1 MAQLPQVAQPIG
13 IYPSFITK
21 TTETLVLREKVFSLS
36 GDSFDITNTHGTT
49 FMKIKGRHMSI
60 SGRKSVYDMAGN
72 HMYDIVK
79 EHLHLHSTYS
89 AEDLNKNKILT
100 IKSSMKRQCSAFQV
114 PALHYAEDA

>member
-13 IYPSFITK
+13 IYQNFIAK
-21 TTETLVLREKVFSLS
+21 TTETLVLKEKVLSLS
-36 GDSFDITNTHGTT
+36 RDSFDVTNTHGIP

-79 EHLHLHSTYS
+79 EHLHLHSTYV
-89 AEDLNKNKILT
+89 AEDPNKNKILT
-100 IKSSMKRQCSAFQV
+100 IKSSFKRECSTFQT
-114 PALHYAEDA
+114 PALHNTEQR